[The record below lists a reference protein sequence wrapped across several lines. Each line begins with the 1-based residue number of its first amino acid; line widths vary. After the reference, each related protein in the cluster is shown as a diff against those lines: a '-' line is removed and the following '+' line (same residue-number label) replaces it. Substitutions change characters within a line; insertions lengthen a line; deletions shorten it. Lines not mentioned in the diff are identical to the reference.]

1 MLSLRCNKRA
11 RLFRCLTGVDSLT
24 QNGSALSDAKRNTI
38 TSFSV
43 HMTSGFKR
51 NSDDS
56 TLYTT
61 NQDQNTSEERS
72 LSLCILSFNF
82 PFSLSLP
89 SNFSVL
95 AFLYRC
101 IYNSP
106 TPLYLSFQLCSSQS
120 VVCISYSTHAHVRLC
135 HGRARLVS
143 YLTDLS
149 YGKEIKCFI
158 IF

>member
-1 MLSLRCNKRA
+1 MLSLRCKRA
-11 RLFRCLTGVDSLT
+11 RLFRCVNGVGSLT

-72 LSLCILSFNF
+72 LSFNF

-106 TPLYLSFQLCSSQS
+106 TPLSLSLSFQMCSSQS
-120 VVCISYSTHAHVRLC
+120 VVCIAYSTHAHVRLC

>member
-95 AFLYRC
+95 AFYIDVFIIAQPLS
-101 IYNSP
+101 ISP
-106 TPLYLSFQLCSSQS
+106 FSC
-120 VVCISYSTHAHVRLC
+120 V
-135 HGRARLVS
+135 LVS
-143 YLTDLS
+143 LLCVYPVHMHMSVFVTEGLDS
-149 YGKEIKCFI
+149 FRI
-158 IF
+158 

>member
-95 AFLYRC
+95 AFYIDVFIIAQPLS
-101 IYNSP
+101 ISP
-106 TPLYLSFQLCSSQS
+106 FSC
-120 VVCISYSTHAHVRLC
+120 V
-135 HGRARLVS
+135 LVS
-143 YLTDLS
+143 LLCVYPTVHMHMSVFVTEGLDS
-149 YGKEIKCFI
+149 FRI
-158 IF
+158 